1 MPQAPV
7 GDSPRPRYGAG
18 PAPYTAIEVSFQNVV
33 DNVQLSGTLTVPRG
47 ASAAPA
53 VLLSQGLGLEPF
65 DRDYTL
71 PGAPALKSFLAIA
84 DALSRNGIVVLRVD
98 DRGAGRSS
106 GKKQLSSVQQ
116 LAGDL
121 VAGVDFLKKRP
132 DVDPKRIGII
142 GHSFAGLTAPMAA
155 VRSNDVAFVITLA
168 ALFTD
173 ARANFERLPPGLRAV
188 TTATWT
194 TLTQSSPT
202 LSSSELES
210 RLREAFTSAMAN
222 VSDQERPSI
231 QGAID
236 AIVTSWV
243 KSAPLRRS
251 QALTDPG
258 EALRALT
265 KPFLAIHGARDRDLD
280 SATNLGP
287 LVRYLGEAGN
297 TDFTVATIPDINHW
311 MWVCTQP
318 SEPGKPC
325 AEMQF
330 SPKVLD
336 LITNWIQK
344 H

>member
-1 MPQAPV
+1 
-7 GDSPRPRYGAG
+7 
-18 PAPYTAIEVSFQNVV
+18 
-33 DNVQLSGTLTVPRG
+33 
-47 ASAAPA
+47 
-53 VLLSQGLGLEPF
+53 
-65 DRDYTL
+65 
-71 PGAPALKSFLAIA
+71 
-84 DALSRNGIVVLRVD
+84 
-98 DRGAGRSS
+98 
-106 GKKQLSSVQQ
+106 LSSVQQ

-121 VAGVDFLKKRP
+121 VAGVAFLKTRP
-132 DVDPKRIGII
+132 EVNPKRIGII
-142 GHSFAGLTAPMAA
+142 GHSFAGLTVPIAA

-168 ALFTD
+168 GLFTD
-173 ARANFERLPPGLRAV
+173 VLVNLERLPSGLRAA

-194 TLTQSSPT
+194 TLAQSSPT

-222 VSDQERPSI
+222 VNDQERAPI
-231 QGAID
+231 QGAMA
-236 AIVTSWV
+236 AIVAQWV

-280 SATNLGP
+280 FATNLAP
-287 LVRYLGEAGN
+287 LVRFLGE
-297 TDFTVATIPDINHW
+297 V
-311 MWVCTQP
+311 
-318 SEPGKPC
+318 
-325 AEMQF
+325 QF